1 MATDGFRN
9 RGLTIMNDHCDDVD
23 PLDPDRRDFLQT
35 AGLVGAGLALS
46 ESVLR
51 AEAPPQ
57 LTLSNTGPDRIPRKP
72 FGRTA
77 ETVSVIGLG
86 GYSLGDAPSLEEA
99 IAIVHEAV
107 DAGVNF
113 FDNAWEYHDGKSE
126 EWMGQALKGRRDKV
140 FLMTKVC
147 THGRDKQV
155 GLKQLDESFKRL

>member
-1 MATDGFRN
+1 MSDHRDNAGP
-9 RGLTIMNDHCDDVD
+9 RG
-23 PLDPDRRDFLQT
+23 PDRRDFLGT
-35 AGLVGAGLALS
+35 AGLAGAGLALS
-46 ESVLR
+46 ESLLR
-51 AEAPPQ
+51 AEPPPQ

-77 ETVSVIGLG
+77 ETVSVIGIG
-86 GYSLGDAPSLEEA
+86 GYNLGDAPSLNEA

-126 EWMGQALKGRRDKV
+126 EWMGKALKGRRDKV

-147 THGRDKQV
+147 THGRGKDVAMQ
-155 GLKQLDESFKRL
+155 QL